1 MNLIPD
7 YFFIELNNQKKDTLV
22 KISPIGEVKGLD
34 NRVFIIDGEKVLE
47 NTKARAI
54 DIVLNKDHKDGEAL
68 GWFDLSSLVLKQ
80 DGIYA
85 KLELNNLGKEAIE
98 NRYYRYLSPELA
110 VNSKNRE
117 VHSIVG
123 IGLVNSPNLL
133 NKALNKTQKDNKNMQ
148 EELQKEI
155 NSLNSEN
162 QALKKEIN
170 TLEDINKTL
179 QDEIEVLKET
189 NKINLINSAINSGEL
204 LPSQK
209 EFAMSLELNS
219 LNGYLAS
226 VKGANTEL
234 TKALKTPLDIQEQKS
249 EENAQ
254 SLKNMGWE

>member
-7 YFFIELNNQKKDTLV
+7 YFFIELNNQVKDTLV

-34 NRVFIIDGEKVLE
+34 NRVFIIDGKRVLE

-110 VNSKNRE
+110 VNSQNRE

-123 IGLVNSPNLL
+123 VGLVNSPNLL
-133 NKALNKTQKDNKNMQ
+133 NKALNKKDNKNMQ

-170 TLEDINKTL
+170 SKDELNKNLL
-179 QDEIEVLKET
+179 QEIELLKET
-189 NKINLINSAINSGEL
+189 NKINLINNAISNGEL

-209 EFAMSLELNS
+209 EFAYSLELNS
-219 LNGYLAS
+219 LNGYLNS
-226 VKGANTEL
+226 VKQSNIEL
-234 TKALKTPLDIQEQKS
+234 TKALKTPLDIQERKIEQ
-249 EENAQ
+249 NAQ